1 MTSVF
6 RTHSC
11 RGMPLKFGL
20 ALALVVGQMS
30 AQAAPNGL
38 VLPEGASTQVPDQP
52 DVVDNGKGNGKG
64 NSNGKGNGK
73 GNEEVILP
81 DPPDKQGP
89 VIVTTDKVK
98 VPKKHRQVKLGKVK
112 PEKFDTKPQQVVKA
126 LR

>member
-30 AQAAPNGL
+30 AQAALNRL

-52 DVVDNGKGNGKG
+52 DVVDNGKGKG
-64 NSNGKGNGK
+64 N

>member
-1 MTSVF
+1 
-6 RTHSC
+6 
-11 RGMPLKFGL
+11 MPLKFGL

-52 DVVDNGKGNGKG
+52 DMVDNGKGN
-64 NSNGKGNGK
+64 SNGNGK

>member
-20 ALALVVGQMS
+20 ALALVVGQMP
-30 AQAAPNGL
+30 AQAASNGL
-38 VLPEGASTQVPDQP
+38 VLPKGASTQVPDQLP
-52 DVVDNGKGNGKG
+52 DVVGNGNGKG
-64 NSNGKGNGK
+64 KGK
-73 GNEEVILP
+73 EEVILP
-81 DPPDKQGP
+81 DPPDKKGP

-98 VPKKHRQVKLGKVK
+98 IPKMQRQIKHGKVE